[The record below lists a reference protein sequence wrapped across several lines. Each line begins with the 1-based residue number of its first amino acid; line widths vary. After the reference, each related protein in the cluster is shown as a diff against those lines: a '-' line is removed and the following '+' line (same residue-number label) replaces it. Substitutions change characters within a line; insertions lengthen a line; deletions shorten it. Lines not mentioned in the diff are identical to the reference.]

1 MYTTLKSRSATER
14 SAGFSPAAGIIIV
27 DRAWRQEK
35 GFQLCNSTCRFSAPK
50 AVDADYGRIM

>member
-14 SAGFSPAAGIIIV
+14 LTGFSPAAGIIV